1 MRREPGTSQI
11 SPQRPRRFCVSTAQ
25 RPHLTRT
32 GPWLAV
38 IDQGG
43 LLGSGASGTAQYIHD
58 GQCGMAST
66 KYIPPRP
73 TFEPIAIGVVPTV
86 TPPSPF
92 SAKADP
98 VLVVRYESTTFRS
111 QDPGEASH
119 LSFTHLSSHPTRP
132 CRSTAPNYTRY
143 TVQQLGTGFL
153 VWLVAAREC
162 EFDSEPRVPE
172 FSVFAASESTL
183 VGAGAAAVA
192 DWLSLFGKKG
202 NPATGSI
209 RPPCLRR
216 PTASSQ
222 AVSLVQVRDFRS
234 SVHPSQACRRPPTAT
249 PRTRQRPP

>member
-111 QDPGEASH
+111 QDPGESFPPFLH
-119 LSFTHLSSHPTRP
+119 SPVITSDPTLSQAPRP
-132 CRSTAPNYTRY
+132 YTRY
-143 TVQQLGTGFL
+143 TVQQLGTGSL

-209 RPPCLRR
+209 RPPCLRE

-222 AVSLVQVRDFRS
+222 AISPVQVRDFRS
-234 SVHPSQACRRPPTAT
+234 SAHPS
-249 PRTRQRPP
+249 